1 MLLRAVG
8 LLLVF
13 TGAAAA
19 QSAPAPAERPAR
31 SPAQEH
37 RAARPS
43 AQSPAER
50 ASRDLN
56 REVRSDRF
64 RDAASDARGDPRP
77 TPPSVQQFDAQ
88 RRSLQP
94 DVGRPEEDGR
104 LSPNTAPGVAGVGT
118 QEQR

>member
-8 LLLVF
+8 LVLVF

-19 QSAPAPAERPAR
+19 QNAPAPAERTVRPAN
-31 SPAQEH
+31 QEH
-37 RAARPS
+37 RAVRPA

-50 ASRDLN
+50 ASRELN
-56 REVRSDRF
+56 RDLGSDRF

-77 TPPSVQQFDAQ
+77 TPPGVQQFDAQ

-104 LSPNTAPGVAGVGT
+104 ISPNTAPGVSGVGT